1 MSKQMRYIVGLV
13 YNPFTKHESDLD
25 ILTVCDKKDDAKE
38 YIRRCVDYNEQAY
51 RRGAAENGTSDIV
64 KEYERVT
71 TPEDEKNFG
80 YSVVV
85 GWRDKKRKKNNK
97 WVWEY
102 SIYERNLWTPESD
115 DIYNKMSMPTKPKS
129 EVNESK

>member
-1 MSKQMRYIVGLV
+1 MRYIVGLV
-13 YNPFTKHESDLD
+13 YNPFTKQESDLD

-51 RRGAAENGTSDIV
+51 RRSAAENGTSDIV

>member
-1 MSKQMRYIVGLV
+1 MRYIVGLV
-13 YNPFTKHESDLD
+13 YNPFTKQESGLD

-51 RRGAAENGTSDIV
+51 RRSAAENGTSDIV

>member
-13 YNPFTKHESDLD
+13 YNPFTKQESGLD

-38 YIRRCVDYNEQAY
+38 YIRRCVDYNEKAY
-51 RRGAAENGTSDIV
+51 RRSAAENGTSDIV

-71 TPEDEKNFG
+71 TPEDEKHFG

-115 DIYNKMSMPTKPKS
+115 DIYNKMSMPAKSKS

>member
-1 MSKQMRYIVGLV
+1 MRYIVGLV
-13 YNPFTKHESDLD
+13 YNPFTKQESDLD

-51 RRGAAENGTSDIV
+51 RRSAAENGTSDIV

-102 SIYERNLWTPESD
+102 SIYERNLWTPETD

>member
-13 YNPFTKHESDLD
+13 YNPFTKQESGLD

-51 RRGAAENGTSDIV
+51 RRSAAENGTSDIV

-115 DIYNKMSMPTKPKS
+115 DLSNKMSMRTKPKS
-129 EVNESK
+129 EVNDSK

>member
-1 MSKQMRYIVGLV
+1 MRYIVGLV
-13 YNPFTKHESDLD
+13 YNPFTKQESDLD

-51 RRGAAENGTSDIV
+51 RRSAAENGTSDIV

-115 DIYNKMSMPTKPKS
+115 DIYDKMSMPTEPKS